1 MSSHEP
7 SGSDV
12 LRAVLSTARDSF
24 AARGIELPD
33 PVVDGGGPSSTF
45 TAAVF
50 AGELLG
56 LPTWG
61 AHVAVRIPDAIY
73 DLGRP
78 GLIGPHLGVF
88 RQVFF
93 SLPESSLGGLDP
105 ETLTRSLM
113 DDIDRRLLG
122 SNEALL
128 FRAYDW
134 NANSTR
140 MKGVAKEVNLATGIL
155 KGMEIAQ
162 LNRIEQVGGVKLK
175 EPCYLIVIGVDR
187 LTYCLSLKEHFQG
200 AEECTSVA
208 DFYRTTPEHAD
219 SLERLHHNILF
230 AEQLQPG
237 LKRQFDE
244 ELERL
249 ENDLA
254 DVGPVDEA
262 TMQRFRSI
270 NVVLETLFMSRR
282 ISGGLRQGYI
292 GRIGDVAKL
301 IARAM
306 LAHPERSSIL
316 AAEKQL
322 APNDDMVRQV
332 DQLLLQSTRAAGD
345 FVEQAAPGV
354 MPVETLP
361 KKVETWHV
369 DTIVTSVN
377 QDLLDSMP
385 EEQCKALGELIS
397 TGMKDI
403 GKAVRANHS
412 ELPAGFA
419 AVKESEQRP
428 ILAMDLSVTPA
439 QSLNHLDTMDLV
451 GVTGRKRRERQE
463 KLFSLLQAEGMEV
476 PLAAG
481 QVLPYMGI
489 DDLFCSA
496 RIFDRSVAALVDAWF
511 ERHLP
516 QLRETF
522 HALKQNTPPEA
533 PAMQY
538 CWAALRVELIAR
550 YLLLRAAAGKP
561 LWQDPYGAR
570 HLINRRVLPLWQK
583 SPPPE
588 SLRRRLIETS
598 VQDVA
603 VPPEAA
609 ETVKDYL
616 LGKLLEA

>member
-113 DDIDRRLLG
+113 GDIDRRLLG
-122 SNEALL
+122 SNETLL

-175 EPCYLIVIGVDR
+175 EPCFLIVIGVDR
-187 LTYCLSLKEHFQG
+187 L
-200 AEECTSVA
+200 
-208 DFYRTTPEHAD
+208 
-219 SLERLHHNILF
+219 F
-230 AEQLQPG
+230 AEKLHSG

-244 ELERL
+244 DLRRL

-476 PLAAG
+476 PPAAG